1 MTDGGNPGVSR
12 WIIVVLA
19 SLLAAVPGALTAGA
33 ADVVTVTLVGGGR
46 VTAALLRQSDDGIVL
61 DLGTQVLHIPA
72 KGVLDVRREDQPDEP
87 AGRADQGIF
96 RTGRLEARDVPEL
109 VKRFGEAVVLI
120 RSPGGLGT
128 GFLTSREGHLVTNYH
143 VVEKH
148 TRLQATMFRQVAGA
162 AKGATGFEKVEF
174 RKVRILAL
182 QPLRDLALLKLDP
195 AEADGR
201 LPEPVVI
208 DDRDDLRVGDMVF
221 AIGNPLGMERSV
233 TQGIVSST
241 TRTIDQLRLI
251 QTDAA
256 INPGNSGGPI
266 FNARGE
272 VVAVACAGAAVF
284 DGLAFGIPAS
294 DLIDFLVHRDT
305 YLFDE
310 SQPQNGVTYLPP
322 PWQPADQGDPGRGP
336 PAAAAADSVED

>member
-1 MTDGGNPGVSR
+1 MNHIARGT
-12 WIIVVLA
+12 VVAALVA
-19 SLLAAVPGALTAGA
+19 GSAAVA
-33 ADVVTVTLVGGGR
+33 AELVTVTLVGGGR
-46 VTAALLRQSDDGIVL
+46 VTAPLLRESDEGVVL
-61 DLGTQVLHIPA
+61 DLGYEVLQIPA
-72 KGVLDVRREDQPDEP
+72 KRVLDVRREDSVDEP
-87 AGRADQGIF
+87 APAADRGLFQ
-96 RTGRLEARDVPEL
+96 TGRLEAREVPEL
-109 VKRFGEAVVLI
+109 VKRFGEAVVLV
-120 RSPGGLGT
+120 RNPGGLGT
-128 GFLTSREGHLVTNYH
+128 GFLVSGAGHLVTNYH

-148 TRLQATMFRQVAGA
+148 TRLQVTMFRRVAGGA
-162 AKGATGFEKVEF
+162 AGGAGFEKVEL
-174 RKVRILAL
+174 RQVKIVAL

-195 AEADGR
+195 EEAGGR
-201 LPEPVVI
+201 LPDPVVI
-208 DDRDDLRVGDMVF
+208 NDRDDLRVGDMVF

-241 TRTIDQLRLI
+241 TRTIDQMRLI

-284 DGLAFGIPAS
+284 DGLAFGIPAC
-294 DLIDFLVHRDT
+294 DLIDFLVHRDS

-322 PWQPADQGDPGRGP
+322 PWQPAAERAGAGGDAD
-336 PAAAAADSVED
+336 AARAE

>member
-1 MTDGGNPGVSR
+1 MSR
-12 WIIVVLA
+12 MVRVLA
-19 SLLAAVPGALTAGA
+19 GLLAVTTAAPA
-33 ADVVTVTLVGGGR
+33 ADLVTVTLVGGGR
-46 VTAALLRQSDDGIVL
+46 VTAPLLRQSDDGVVL
-61 DLGTQVLHIPA
+61 DLGFEVLQIPA
-72 KGVLDVRREDQPDEP
+72 KRVLDVSRDGVAEP
-87 AGRADQGIF
+87 AARATDQGIF
-96 RTGRLEARDVPEL
+96 RTGRLEAREVPEL
-109 VKRFGEAVVLI
+109 VKRFGEAVVMV
-120 RSPGGLGT
+120 RNPGGLGT
-128 GFLTSREGHLVTNYH
+128 GFLISREGHLVTNYH

-148 TRLQATMFRQVAGA
+148 TRLRVTMFRRLAGKAAGA
-162 AKGATGFEKVEF
+162 GGFEKVEL
-174 RKVRILAL
+174 RKVKIVAL

-195 AEADGR
+195 EEAGGR
-201 LPEPVVI
+201 LPDPVVI
-208 DDRDDLRVGDMVF
+208 NNRDDLRVGDMVF

-241 TRTIDQLRLI
+241 TRTIDQMRLI

-294 DLIDFLVHRDT
+294 DLIDFLIHRDT
-305 YLFDE
+305 YLYDE

-322 PWQPADQGDPGRGP
+322 PYRPGATEGSR
-336 PAAAAADSVED
+336 ED

>member
-1 MTDGGNPGVSR
+1 MIGRSKTVGTMLTGWVAGVAC
-12 WIIVVLA
+12 LA
-19 SLLAAVPGALTAGA
+19 ITAAAGA
-33 ADVVTVTLVGGGR
+33 AEIVTVTLVGGGK
-46 VTAALLRQSDDGIVL
+46 VTAPLLRENDDGIAL
-61 DLGTQVLHIPA
+61 DLGFDVLQIPA
-72 KGVLDVRREDQPDEP
+72 KRLLDVQRGA
-87 AGRADQGIF
+87 AGDGEAAASASSDSGIF

-120 RSPGGLGT
+120 RNPGGLGT
-128 GFLTSREGHLVTNYH
+128 GFITSREGHVVTNYH
-143 VVEKH
+143 VVEKN
-148 TRLQATMFRQVAGA
+148 TRLQVTLFR
-162 AKGATGFEKVEF
+162 KTDKGFEKRELL
-174 RKVRILAL
+174 KVKIVAL
-182 QPLRDLALLKLDP
+182 QPLRDLAIIQLDLEELKVK
-195 AEADGR
+195 

-208 DDRDDLRVGDMVF
+208 NDRDDLRVGDMVF

-241 TRTIDQLRLI
+241 TRTIDQMRLI

-294 DLIDFLVHRDT
+294 DLIDFLVHRDS
-305 YLFDE
+305 YLYDE

-322 PWQPADQGDPGRGP
+322 PFR
-336 PAAAAADSVED
+336 PAAP

>member
-1 MTDGGNPGVSR
+1 MIGSVR
-12 WIIVVLA
+12 WI
-19 SLLAAVPGALTAGA
+19 AVAISIAGA
-33 ADVVTVTLVGGGR
+33 ALAAEPVEEPVAQMVTVTLVGGGK
-46 VTAALLRQSDDGIVL
+46 VTASLLRQSEEGVVL
-61 DLGTQVLHIPA
+61 DLGYEVLQIPA
-72 KGVLDVRREDQPDEP
+72 KRVLDVRREDEAEEP
-87 AGRADQGIF
+87 ARTGDRGIF
-96 RTGRLEARDVPEL
+96 QTGRLEAREVPGL
-109 VKRFGEAVVLI
+109 VKRFGEAVVMI
-120 RSPGGLGT
+120 RNPGGLGT
-128 GFLTSREGHLVTNYH
+128 GFLTSREGHVVTNYH

-148 TRLQATMFRQVAGA
+148 TRLQATMFRRVEGER
-162 AKGATGFEKVEF
+162 GGFEKIEF
-174 RKVRILAL
+174 RKVKIVAL

-208 DDRDDLRVGDMVF
+208 NDRDDLRVGDLVF

-241 TRTIDQLRLI
+241 TRTIDQMRLI

-322 PWQPADQGDPGRGP
+322 PWQPAAAGATTGERQQAP
-336 PAAAAADSVED
+336 PAE

>member
-1 MTDGGNPGVSR
+1 MNRIGCG
-12 WIIVVLA
+12 IAAVVI
-19 SLLAAVPGALTAGA
+19 LAAAAKA

-46 VTAALLRQSDDGIVL
+46 VTAPLLRQNEEGVVL
-61 DLGTQVLHIPA
+61 DLGFDVLQIPA
-72 KGVLDVRREDQPDEP
+72 KRVLDVVAEGAAEEP
-87 AGRADQGIF
+87 PRAADQGIF
-96 RTGRLEARDVPEL
+96 RTGRLEAREVPEL
-109 VKRFGEAVVLI
+109 VKRFGEAVVMV
-120 RSPGGLGT
+120 RNPGGLGT
-128 GFLTSREGHLVTNYH
+128 GFLISREGHLVTNYH
-143 VVEKH
+143 VVEQH
-148 TRLQATMFRQVAGA
+148 TRLRVTMFRRVAGKA
-162 AKGATGFEKVEF
+162 AGPGGFEKVEL
-174 RKVRILAL
+174 RKVKIIAL

-195 AEADGR
+195 EEAGGR

-241 TRTIDQLRLI
+241 TRTIDQMRLI

-284 DGLAFGIPAS
+284 DGLAFGIPAC
-294 DLIDFLVHRDT
+294 DLVDFLVHRDT
-305 YLFDE
+305 YLYDE

-322 PWQPADQGDPGRGP
+322 PYRPQGPQEDGRQEPGDG
-336 PAAAAADSVED
+336 AGS